1 MMMMVSTMLR
11 SLSTSSGNLQRPAV
25 YASPLAFEWQPQ
37 APTGQTLPFARDF
50 QFSAKRTPI
59 SRACRTCAARPLY
72 RDRAV
77 GGSYWPSTENAS
89 KTLPAVPPKRP

>member
-37 APTGQTLPFARDF
+37 APTGQYPAPD
-50 QFSAKRTPI
+50 
-59 SRACRTCAARPLY
+59 
-72 RDRAV
+72 
-77 GGSYWPSTENAS
+77 STKSPPYSGHSE
-89 KTLPAVPPKRP
+89 PAVSYLRLD

>member
-37 APTGQTLPFARDF
+37 APTGQFQPLGIELGIFIAAIQGSETLPLALRID
-50 QFSAKRTPI
+50 
-59 SRACRTCAARPLY
+59 
-72 RDRAV
+72 
-77 GGSYWPSTENAS
+77 
-89 KTLPAVPPKRP
+89 

>member
-37 APTGQTLPFARDF
+37 APTGEF
-50 QFSAKRTPI
+50 Q
-59 SRACRTCAARPLY
+59 PL
-72 RDRAV
+72 
-77 GGSYWPSTENAS
+77 GH
-89 KTLPAVPPKRP
+89 